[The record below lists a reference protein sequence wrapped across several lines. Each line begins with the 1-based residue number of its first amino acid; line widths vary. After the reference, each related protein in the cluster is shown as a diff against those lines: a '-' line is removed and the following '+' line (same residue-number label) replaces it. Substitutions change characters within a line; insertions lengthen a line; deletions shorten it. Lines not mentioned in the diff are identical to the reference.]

1 MVAVKAADA
10 DGALARLD
18 PRVAVVLVYG
28 PDTGLVAERAK
39 RAARGAV
46 SDPDDPF
53 QLVKLDGDTIAA
65 DPGRLAD
72 EAGTVAMFGGRRAVW
87 VRPTGKNL
95 VPAVEAVLSI
105 PVSDA
110 LVVIEAGDLA
120 KSAPLRTLCEKAP
133 RALAIPCY
141 ADEGRSLAQVVDE
154 VLREARLSIDRDTR
168 TLLVESLGGDR
179 LATRSELD
187 KLVLYCHGREAV
199 TAADLEA
206 VLSDV
211 SGLQTSVVGD
221 AAFAGSVRQADE
233 ALRRLRQ
240 EGTSTSAIL
249 AALLGHATTLLPLAL
264 DVAAG
269 GAPASAVEGWRGLH
283 FKRKPLVT
291 KHLALWTPDLLR
303 RLVGRIQD
311 VVLATRRSA
320 DLADSLTERLVIDIA
335 RTAAQRAGR

>member
-10 DGALARLD
+10 EGALTRLD

-46 SDPDDPF
+46 ADPEDPF
-53 QLVKLDGDTIAA
+53 QLVKIDGDTIAA

-87 VRPTGKNL
+87 VRPTTKNL
-95 VPAVEAVLSI
+95 VPSVEAVLSMNEAE
-105 PVSDA
+105 A

-120 KSAPLRTLCEKAP
+120 KTSPLRAVCEKAP

-141 ADEGRSLAQVVDE
+141 ADEGRNLAQVVDE
-154 VLREARLSIDRDTR
+154 ALRQAGLSADRDTR

-187 KLVLYCHGREAV
+187 KLILYCHGREAV
-199 TAADLEA
+199 TPADLEA

-211 SGLQTSVVGD
+211 SGLQVSAVTD
-221 AAFAGSVRQADE
+221 AAFAGQGRQADE

-240 EGTSTSAIL
+240 EGTSPTGILSPLLSHASA
-249 AALLGHATTLLPLAL
+249 LLPLSM
-264 DVAAG
+264 DVASG
-269 GAPASAVEGWRGLH
+269 SPPGVAVKGWRGLH
-283 FKRKPLVT
+283 FKREAAITRHLGLWSPDGL
-291 KHLALWTPDLLR
+291 LALIA
-303 RLVGRIQD
+303 RIQET
-311 VVLATRRSA
+311 VLATRRSA
-320 DLADSLTERLVIDIA
+320 DLADVLTERLVLDIA
-335 RTAAQRAGR
+335 RAAAARARR